1 MAQDAESTTPPAGP
15 AGPPDRPARTARRRT
30 PTRTAAPG
38 AEGPN
43 APGTP
48 ARADRDP
55 DGADPAD
62 TAPAP
67 APAPTRSAGGDFHG
81 ADSALPRRDDVPPGS
96 VLPAAAA
103 PGGPTIP
110 ATADSTGSTGSTDQP
125 GGTTLAEIAQA
136 AGVSVSTV
144 SKVLHERSDVAS
156 RTRAKVLRLLE
167 QRGYPAARGGRAA
180 PTGLAAGGLIDFV
193 IGELDGSWAMELVR
207 GAEGALHAVG
217 MGLVVSATH
226 SHGRSARQWLDALA
240 TRPTRGA
247 VLVVPELSDA
257 QHAQLRRLG
266 LPFALISPAE
276 EPAPG
281 VPWVGATNWPGGLAA
296 TRHLIRLGHRRIA
309 VIGGPPRRLASRARV
324 DGYRSALDEAGL
336 PFDPELVRYGDFS
349 NEPAFR
355 HALDLLRLPD
365 PPTAIFAGSDQ
376 QALSTYRAA
385 DRLGLRV
392 PADVS
397 VVGFDDLSFADWV
410 TPRLTTVRTP
420 LAEMAALATR
430 MVLQLIAGERPETTR
445 VEVAGELVV
454 RDSTAPPPTRDG
466 TA

>member
-1 MAQDAESTTPPAGP
+1 MTADQHSTRPPNP
-15 AGPPDRPARTARRRT
+15 ASDG
-30 PTRTAAPG
+30 AAS
-38 AEGPN
+38 AEGPV
-43 APGTP
+43 PS
-48 ARADRDP
+48 RDSADS
-55 DGADPAD
+55 AED
-62 TAPAP
+62 TAPSP
-67 APAPTRSAGGDFHG
+67 DSGAGPVGG
-81 ADSALPRRDDVPPGS
+81 A
-96 VLPAAAA
+96 
-103 PGGPTIP
+103 
-110 ATADSTGSTGSTDQP
+110 
-125 GGTTLAEIAQA
+125 TLAEIARA

-167 QRGYPAARGGRAA
+167 QRGYPGAARGGRAA
-180 PTGLAAGGLIDFV
+180 ATGLAAGGLIDFV
-193 IGELDGSWAMELVR
+193 IGELDGPWAMELVR
-207 GAEGALHAVG
+207 GAEQALHPVG

-226 SHGRSARQWLDALA
+226 GHGRSARQWLDALA

-247 VLVVPELSDA
+247 VLVVPELSEP
-257 QHAQLRRLG
+257 QHQHLLRLG
-266 LPFALISPAE
+266 LPYALIAPAE

-296 TRHLIRLGHRRIA
+296 TRHLVRLGHRRIA

-324 DGYRSALDEAGL
+324 DGYRSALEEAGL
-336 PFDPELVRYGDFS
+336 PFDPALVRYGDFS

-355 HALDLLRLPD
+355 HATDLLRLPD
-365 PPTAIFAGSDQ
+365 PPTAVFAGSDQ

-397 VVGFDDLSFADWV
+397 VVGFDDLAFADWV

-430 MVLQLIAGERPETTR
+430 MVLQLIAGERPDTTR
-445 VEVAGELVV
+445 VEVASELVV
-454 RDSTAPPPTRDG
+454 RDSTAPPPARG
-466 TA
+466 GATA